1 MSLIV
6 LINWL
11 AGNFLETCLQ
21 LQWRDRRIE
30 QNRKRQYRTG
40 QQRKGSDHDS
50 FEVNVVY
57 KILLW
62 TLFSYTHLVIHTTS
76 QKACVLKEVSSE
88 VGGAFISASFVGLL
102 SISSSSNGT
111 FDWSELWCI
120 LDYLIDNA
128 KNTIAAVFV
137 IYQNAANNLWK
148 PHSTVDKLLV
158 QYIGA
163 IYHYG
168 TA

>member
-1 MSLIV
+1 MSQIV

-11 AGNFLETCLQ
+11 VGNFLETSLQ

-30 QNRKRQYRTG
+30 QNRTRKYRTG
-40 QQRKGSDHDS
+40 QQRKGLDHDS

-57 KILLW
+57 KILSW

-120 LDYLIDNA
+120 LNYLIDNA
-128 KNTIAAVFV
+128 KKMIAAVFEV
-137 IYQNAANNLWK
+137 YQDATNNLGK
-148 PHSTVDKLLV
+148 PH
-158 QYIGA
+158 
-163 IYHYG
+163 
-168 TA
+168 